1 MLSLL
6 FFLVTLVAVVSAFA
20 VSRRFVRERLRF
32 VNAVQRPSAPLIA
45 GAGTLA
51 VGSLLAL
58 VLPFVGMFTAAS
70 LAVAVGLGVSTGA
83 RAGPAGAG
91 GRRGRTEHE
100 GAGTAAV
107 PAPSSRQPARRPRL
121 RATRGSGRGAA
132 PGGAARARR

>member
-6 FFLVTLVAVVSAFA
+6 FLLISLVAVVSAFA

-45 GAGTLA
+45 GAGAFA

-58 VLPFVGMFTAAS
+58 VLPFVGLLTAAS

-83 RAGPAGAG
+83 KDI
-91 GRRGRTEHE
+91 RRGAYWVT
-100 GAGTAAV
+100 
-107 PAPSSRQPARRPRL
+107 
-121 RATRGSGRGAA
+121 
-132 PGGAARARR
+132 GG